1 MPKPPPPDSAREVKM
16 TLRKHAR
23 WAANARRDWTEVRAE
38 HNSATFTV
46 NAQADAQVGHVTRVM
61 WAAEVNFWDSVIRW
75 REVLEERAAM
85 PVAER
90 WDLAAL
96 ERWAAAQDKAGAP

>member
-1 MPKPPPPDSAREVKM
+1 MPKPPPPDHAREAKM

-38 HNSATFTV
+38 HSAAFTV

-61 WAAEVNFWDSVIRW
+61 WSAEANLRGSVIKW
-75 REVLEERAAM
+75 REVLDERAAL
-85 PVAER
+85 PVADR

-96 ERWAAAQDKAGAP
+96 ERWAVAQDKAGAP